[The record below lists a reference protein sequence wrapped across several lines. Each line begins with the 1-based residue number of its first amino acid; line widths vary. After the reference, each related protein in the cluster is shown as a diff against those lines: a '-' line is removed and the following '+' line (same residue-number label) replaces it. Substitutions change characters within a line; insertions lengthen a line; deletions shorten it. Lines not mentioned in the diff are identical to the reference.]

1 MWSVLVRFHRLSQCP
16 IVLLLSD
23 IGTGR
28 ITSTHR
34 KEHTMARS
42 TAQRLADYQRRYRNL
57 AAQLADIGYIA
68 AGSLAQRHNR
78 CGKPNCRCHG
88 DPPQLHGPYWQWPA
102 KVNGKTVN
110 RRLTQRE
117 AELSQDW
124 IANDRRH
131 RAPVRQPHQRARHIT
146 LDHDPCDAGQGMHG
160 ESLGE
165 QRTQK
170 VHLAWEVVE
179 E

>member
-1 MWSVLVRFHRLSQCP
+1 MWSVLVCFHRLSQCP

-78 CGKPNCRCHG
+78 DDNPTGRCHG
-88 DPPQLHGPYWQWPA
+88 GPPQLHGPYWQWTA
-102 KVNGKTVN
+102 KVDGKTVT
-110 RRLTQRE
+110 RRLTQAE
-117 AELSQDW
+117 AGLYQEW
-124 IANDRRH
+124 IDNDRRH
-131 RAPVRQPHQRARHIT
+131 RAIIAKMREVAATATELLLHENARQ
-146 LDHDPCDAGQGMHG
+146 DP
-160 ESLGE
+160 L
-165 QRTQK
+165 
-170 VHLAWEVVE
+170 V
-179 E
+179 